1 MWVVPDSLTFFAH
14 TFENGLT
21 SWGRSNHCDF
31 GISNAVPKL
40 CAVIESS
47 TEVNSCAHPLL
58 PLSLPQETIPATP
71 ATSTDTSS
79 IVGVGTGSGGGA
91 GVATAGTAGGGGVVG
106 TGTASALGDIA
117 SSLGG
122 GGGGGGSASES
133 EAYAG
138 LMKDADKL
146 KLMLLAW
153 NYQNSTA
160 VRNGTEGPDLSVVGG
175 LWAQYQNALAQNA
188 AAVAAASSKMD
199 SSLSPVPRQDTHSPM
214 EAQDETNSSGQK
226 EEDEVSEDDSDDKLD
241 EKLATTHDPERLKA
255 FNVSKLERERSE

>member
-1 MWVVPDSLTFFAH
+1 
-14 TFENGLT
+14 
-21 SWGRSNHCDF
+21 
-31 GISNAVPKL
+31 
-40 CAVIESS
+40 
-47 TEVNSCAHPLL
+47 
-58 PLSLPQETIPATP
+58 
-71 ATSTDTSS
+71 
-79 IVGVGTGSGGGA
+79 
-91 GVATAGTAGGGGVVG
+91 
-106 TGTASALGDIA
+106 
-117 SSLGG
+117 
-122 GGGGGGSASES
+122 
-133 EAYAG
+133 
-138 LMKDADKL
+138 MKDADKL

-255 FNVSKLERERSE
+255 FNVSKLERERSECEGREGCLSLPL

>member
-1 MWVVPDSLTFFAH
+1 MT
-14 TFENGLT
+14 
-21 SWGRSNHCDF
+21 
-31 GISNAVPKL
+31 
-40 CAVIESS
+40 
-47 TEVNSCAHPLL
+47 
-58 PLSLPQETIPATP
+58 
-71 ATSTDTSS
+71 TDTTSS
-79 IVGVGTGSGGGA
+79 VVGVGTGG
-91 GVATAGTAGGGGVVG
+91 AGGGGSG
-106 TGTASALGDIA
+106 A
-117 SSLGG
+117 GG
-122 GGGGGGSASES
+122 GGIVGAGGLLGEVVSGLSGGGGSES

-188 AAVAAASSKMD
+188 AAAAAASVKMD

-214 EAQDETNSSGQK
+214 ETQDETNSSGQK

-255 FNVSKLERERSE
+255 FNVSNASEMRAESEQRM